1 MLLINEAADAVFLN
15 IASAKDVDL
24 AMTKGVNYPK
34 GLLEWGNEMGLDKV
48 LEQLDHLYAEY
59 GDDKYRASVLL
70 RRMVRNGVTFDVK

>member
-1 MLLINEAADAVFLN
+1 
-15 IASAKDVDL
+15 
-24 AMTKGVNYPK
+24 
-34 GLLEWGNEMGLDKV
+34 MGLDKV